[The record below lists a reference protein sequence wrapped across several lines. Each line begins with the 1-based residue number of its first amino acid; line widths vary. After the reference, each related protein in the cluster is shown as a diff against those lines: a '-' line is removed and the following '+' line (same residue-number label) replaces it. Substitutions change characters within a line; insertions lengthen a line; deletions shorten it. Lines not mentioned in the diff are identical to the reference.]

1 MAEGEKKTKIEA
13 PTEPL
18 PSLQEAPRADDAS
31 PRLSVGGGS
40 AASANSSKA
49 SNKTKKTLKF
59 TAGTKT
65 AAATDN
71 LAAGRKGS
79 TAVGIGGRGR
89 PEPPAG
95 LPPMLDLA
103 GRVDSMLGHGTFDAN
118 DSAKMSEV
126 SGLAYSERSLSTSRE
141 GDDDNDDYDA
151 GEVGD
156 EAPSE
161 LPLTAR
167 GKGPGDKYVQRQS
180 CALALPFYLHPYSPF
195 FPVCT
200 SVHDSAPDSDSGS
213 PGGRNWR
220 SPSISFSADGS
231 QRSTDT
237 VKKDKFSEI
246 TSRKE
251 RARLREK
258 ERRSKVEVFM
268 WINGVKVGDCRPCL
282 GARAER
288 RSVTRVVLCERRTVS
303 LTSIITLPVH
313 PHAPSTSTT

>member
-13 PTEPL
+13 PTEPP

-40 AASANSSKA
+40 AASADSSQA

-126 SGLAYSERSLSTSRE
+126 SGLAYSERSLNTFGE
-141 GDDDNDDYDA
+141 GDEDNDDYDA

-167 GKGPGDKYVQRQS
+167 GKGPGDKCVQRQS
-180 CALALPFYLHPYSPF
+180 CALALPFYLLPYSPF
-195 FPVCT
+195 FSICT
-200 SVHDSAPDSDSGS
+200 SVHDSAPDSGS
-213 PGGRNWR
+213 SGGRNWR

-268 WINGVKVGDCRPCL
+268 WINGVKV
-282 GARAER
+282 
-288 RSVTRVVLCERRTVS
+288 
-303 LTSIITLPVH
+303 TSPI
-313 PHAPSTSTT
+313 

>member
-13 PTEPL
+13 PTEPP

-40 AASANSSKA
+40 AASADSSKA

-126 SGLAYSERSLSTSRE
+126 SGLAYSERSLNTPQE
-141 GDDDNDDYDA
+141 GDEDNDDYDA

-180 CALALPFYLHPYSPF
+180 CALVLPFYLLPYSPF
-195 FPVCT
+195 SPLFPAHSSTTVPRT
-200 SVHDSAPDSDSGS
+200 VAPPAGATGVPPPSPSPPTAANAARTPSRRTNSVKSRRGKNVPASARRN
-213 PGGRNWR
+213 GGRKWR
-220 SPSISFSADGS
+220 SSCGS
-231 QRSTDT
+231 TA
-237 VKKDKFSEI
+237 
-246 TSRKE
+246 SRW
-251 RARLREK
+251 
-258 ERRSKVEVFM
+258 V
-268 WINGVKVGDCRPCL
+268 IVGP
-282 GARAER
+282 AW
-288 RSVTRVVLCERRTVS
+288 VLALEGG
-303 LTSIITLPVH
+303 L
-313 PHAPSTSTT
+313 